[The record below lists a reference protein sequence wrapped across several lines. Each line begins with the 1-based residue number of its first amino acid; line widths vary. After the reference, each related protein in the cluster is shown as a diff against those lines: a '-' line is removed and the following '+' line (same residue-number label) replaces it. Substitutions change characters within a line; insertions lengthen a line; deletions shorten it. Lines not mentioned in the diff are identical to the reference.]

1 MFAEVKELLTFVEG
15 DEYDGKIAAEIRA
28 CALDL
33 TRTAEIVLDG
43 EINIIRSFVPA
54 TTTEPAH
61 WVITDG
67 STVRDPLII
76 KTIAVWCDKEIGNP
90 PNREQ
95 LEKAYDSLK
104 GRLRLSSKYTNYGGT
119 GA

>member
-1 MFAEVKELLTFVEG
+1 MFAEVKELLTYVEG
-15 DEYDGKIAAEIRA
+15 DEYDGKIIAEIRA

-43 EINIIRSFVPA
+43 EINIVRSLVPA
-54 TTTEPAH
+54 TSTEAAH
-61 WVITDG
+61 WEITDG
-67 STVRDPLII
+67 STVRDPLIL

-90 PNREQ
+90 PNKEM

-104 GRLRLSSKYTNYGGT
+104 GRLRMSRRYTNYGE
-119 GA
+119 A